1 MKLKPLLLTSILSSV
16 LVVAPTTVMASESNL
31 KVAVIKNTAM
41 SSEIAKGEY
50 QEIIASLSSTS
61 SDSEYNDFEKNTAL
75 CVAYLKTSNTV
86 ESEAACSSAIESAKT
101 LEASSKKTNY
111 LKSISYSNRAVA
123 RYLKNDVVGAM
134 SDLAVANSID
144 SNKISKINLEV
155 MNSKLDQS
163 GYDESVSLA
172 D

>member
-1 MKLKPLLLTSILSSV
+1 MKLKPLLLTSIISSV
-16 LVVAPTTVMASESNL
+16 LVIAPTTVMANDSKL
-31 KVAVIKNTAM
+31 KVAIIKNTATT
-41 SSEIAKGEY
+41 SEIAGGEY
-50 QEIIASLSSTS
+50 KEIIANLSS
-61 SDSEYNDFEKNTAL
+61 SESEGKYNDFEKNTAL

-101 LEASSKKTNY
+101 LESSNKRTNY

-123 RYLKNDVVGAM
+123 RYLKDDVVGAM

-144 SNKISKINLEV
+144 SNKFSKANLEA
-155 MNSKLDQS
+155 MNSKLDES

>member
-1 MKLKPLLLTSILSSV
+1 MLTKSKKTSNIFKELSF
-16 LVVAPTTVMASESNL
+16 EG
-31 KVAVIKNTAM
+31 K
-41 SSEIAKGEY
+41 
-50 QEIIASLSSTS
+50 
-61 SDSEYNDFEKNTAL
+61 YNDFEKNTAL

-101 LEASSKKTNY
+101 LESSNKRTSY

-123 RYLKNDVVGAM
+123 RYLKDDVVGAM

>member
-1 MKLKPLLLTSILSSV
+1 MKLKTILLTSLISSS
-16 LVVAPTTVMASESNL
+16 LVMASTSVMASDSKL

-41 SSEIAKGEY
+41 SSEISKGEY
-50 QEIIASLSSTS
+50 QEIIASLSNTS
-61 SDSEYNDFEKNTAL
+61 SATEYNDFEKNTAL

-101 LEASSKKTNY
+101 LETSSKRANY

-155 MNSKLDQS
+155 MNSKLDQTS
-163 GYDESVSLA
+163 YDESVSLA